1 MRTVWLQGSALWSNQ
16 GLDVFQVRWKVLD
29 ILPLRSVAST
39 ASTFFV
45 FFLNFSYKTSTLCE
59 GSMNWT
65 KQRLVRFYDG
75 WSRSQRF
82 ANLVGNYSSS
92 VAVSI
97 SKRSCELPI
106 NRSTEYK
113 VLFVS
118 LLISPRDKFPS
129 SCNSPTVLGDLQTV
143 PEWPLFEHLKQVA
156 SFAGKVASLW
166 VGEFPQCSQ
175 RVDEGWLG
183 DFVGGGFLS
192 LSFGAFFAFLW
203 PRLRFFFLS
212 LQHLGSRFSKELV
225 VSSQLRFVAPD

>member
-1 MRTVWLQGSALWSNQ
+1 
-16 GLDVFQVRWKVLD
+16 
-29 ILPLRSVAST
+29 
-39 ASTFFV
+39 
-45 FFLNFSYKTSTLCE
+45 
-59 GSMNWT
+59 MNWT

-129 SCNSPTVLGDLQTV
+129 SCNSPTVLEDLQTV

-203 PRLRFFFLS
+203 PRLRFFFWVFNILEVVSQKSLS
-212 LQHLGSRFSKELV
+212 FLHSLALSRLINPFSQTKFGVKLKFLRQLLV
-225 VSSQLRFVAPD
+225 VQAHHNQFSDHLVL

>member
-1 MRTVWLQGSALWSNQ
+1 
-16 GLDVFQVRWKVLD
+16 
-29 ILPLRSVAST
+29 
-39 ASTFFV
+39 
-45 FFLNFSYKTSTLCE
+45 
-59 GSMNWT
+59 MNWT
-65 KQRLVRFYDG
+65 KQRLVRFYEG

-97 SKRSCELPI
+97 SKRSCELTI
-106 NRSTEYK
+106 NRSTNYK

-129 SCNSPTVLGDLQTV
+129 SCNSPTVLEDLQTV

-156 SFAGKVASLW
+156 FFAGKFTRLW

-183 DFVGGGFLS
+183 DFAGGGFLS
-192 LSFGAFFAFLW
+192 LSFGALFAFLW
-203 PRLRFFFLS
+203 PRLPFFFLS
-212 LQHLGSRFSKELV
+212 LQHLGSRFSKELKRACRFFTASLCRAWLILLV
-225 VSSQLRFVAPD
+225 KQNLGSSWSFSDNFWSYRPTTINSRIISSSRVP